1 MCKPNK
7 IHLSFSVITREF
19 IGPLLGGTITEL
31 TDFQSSSMVLLFT
44 ILTSV
49 VRGFRRFSKYHRQ
62 LVVQQK

>member
-31 TDFQSSSMVLLFT
+31 TDFQSSSMVINIILSNLNCSNSFILMKTFLVKMFT
-44 ILTSV
+44 
-49 VRGFRRFSKYHRQ
+49 F
-62 LVVQQK
+62 